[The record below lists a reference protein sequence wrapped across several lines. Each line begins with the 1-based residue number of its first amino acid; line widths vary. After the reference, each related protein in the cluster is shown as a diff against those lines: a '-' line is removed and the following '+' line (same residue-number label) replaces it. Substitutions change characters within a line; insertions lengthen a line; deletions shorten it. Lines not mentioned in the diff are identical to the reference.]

1 MHTVRTALGTIG
13 AAILLALASASP
25 SGQTPKRMSLIDLN
39 NLQRIAVGPQLSPD
53 GRTLVYGL
61 SFTDWKLGRLVY
73 HLWRQEVGGGAPVQL
88 TFTEG
93 GDTPILQFSP
103 DGKTVLFVRDGQLW
117 LISINGGEP
126 RQLTRHATRPGSPLW
141 APDGTSVYFIAT
153 DAAGADERERA
164 RLRDDVYQFDET
176 FRQ

>member
-1 MHTVRTALGTIG
+1 MGSVHIVLRTIS
-13 AAILLALASASP
+13 AAILLALTAAPASA
-25 SGQTPKRMSLIDLN
+25 QAPKRMSLVDLS

-73 HLWRQEVGGGAPVQL
+73 HLWRQDVGGGAPVQL

-103 DGKTVLFVRDGQLW
+103 DGTTVLFIRDRQLW
-117 LISINGGEP
+117 LLPLDGGEP
-126 RQLTRHATRPGSPLW
+126 RALTRHATGPSDPQW
-141 APDGTSVYFIAT
+141 SPDGKAVYFIAT
-153 DAAGADERERA
+153 DAPPADDRERT
-164 RLRDDVYQFDET
+164 RLRD
-176 FRQ
+176 

>member
-1 MHTVRTALGTIG
+1 MGHVDQRHRTLRTPRTRSLGF
-13 AAILLALASASP
+13 LLCVLCVMCVDSAKTP
-25 SGQTPKRMSLIDLN
+25 AQGPKRMSLIDLN

-73 HLWRQEVGGGAPVQL
+73 HLWRQDVGGGTPVQL

-103 DGKTVLFVRDGQLW
+103 DGKTVFFMRDGQLW
-117 LISINGGEP
+117 LICIDAAEP
-126 RQLTRHATRPGSPLW
+126 RPLTKHVTRPAAPLW
-141 APDGTSVYFIAT
+141 APDGKSVYFIAT
-153 DAAGADERERA
+153 DPR
-164 RLRDDVYQFDET
+164 
-176 FRQ
+176 